1 MPTKYHQTVVARRR
15 FGMFMKKKTKRNLF
29 RSTLFNGVET
39 LLFQQDMALVI
50 SPLNHI
56 VWIKFHSNRKLKSPK
71 EYSEKWIEQ
80 QQKTPL

>member
-1 MPTKYHQTVVARRR
+1 MRD
-15 FGMFMKKKTKRNLF
+15 LF